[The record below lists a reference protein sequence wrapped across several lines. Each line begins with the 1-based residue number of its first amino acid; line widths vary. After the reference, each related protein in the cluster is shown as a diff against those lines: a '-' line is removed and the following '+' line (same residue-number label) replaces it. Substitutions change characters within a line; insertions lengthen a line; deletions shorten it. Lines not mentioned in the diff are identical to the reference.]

1 MTSVMGLLHRLVV
14 IWALALL
21 PMTFAYV
28 ATTGIASAQQPPAG
42 PDYDKWKSTAE
53 RATDAIEAA
62 RASTAALEDLRDQLA
77 EWRDIFT
84 AAQNINSNAIA
95 TTEAQIK
102 ALGPVPEDGS
112 ESPDITR
119 QREEMAER
127 LGRLTEPVK
136 SAQLAYS
143 QADGLIKGVDR
154 IIRERQTEAL
164 LQLGPSPLN
173 PKNWP
178 AGLDAITNT
187 FESVRTEIVTAWH
200 NDIQRMETKANL
212 PKIILLALLGSVL
225 LIRGRFW
232 TELAVRLAL
241 PQQAT
246 SAHWIIS
253 LLISLGEIL
262 VPFIGLILFS
272 QALYSSG
279 LIGLRGDLVLIAL
292 KPAFGI
298 FLLARWLALRCFPR
312 LETHRPPL
320 ALEVED
326 RRAGRLYGAAMGLI
340 IAAFYFMLEIARVT
354 AWSEAAINVVL
365 FPVIVFAGLLLL
377 RLARLLSKHSRNA
390 ATNKNTDTYRNRLT
404 RLLANALFALAVLSP
419 VLAAIGYFEAAS
431 SLMLPSLLSLI
442 LLAALLV
449 IQRVISEVYTLIAS
463 NREGAADDLVPVLLS
478 FGIVILSAPLFALV
492 WGARVADLSEMW
504 TQFTKGITLGE
515 MTISPTIF
523 LTLAVIFV
531 AGMVLTRL
539 LQGTLK
545 NTLLPKTKL
554 DAGGRNAIVSGVG
567 YIGIFL
573 AALIAV
579 TSAGIDL
586 SSLAIVAGALSVGI
600 GFGLQN
606 IVSNF
611 VAGIILLIERPISQ
625 GDWIEVNGQHGT
637 VREISVRS
645 TRIETFDRSDLI
657 IPNADL
663 VSGTVTNYTRGNTVG
678 RCIVSVGVSYS
689 ADTEMVERIL
699 MEIATSNP
707 MVLMNPPPSVIFKRI
722 STDSFEFDIRMILR
736 DINWVMNIT
745 SEVNHAIAKRFAAEG
760 IEIPY
765 PQRNLWL
772 RNPEV
777 LVQGAKPADG
787 SGSAGAP
794 EEATPKPE
802 PKPTK
807 AEPQRF
813 DDMDADGDADGDGG
827 ADGGGD
833 AR

>member
-1 MTSVMGLLHRLVV
+1 MTSLLPLLRRLVV
-14 IWALALL
+14 VWALALAPL
-21 PMTFAYV
+21 TLGYV
-28 ATTGIASAQQPPAG
+28 VTTGTADAQQANDG
-42 PDYDKWKSTAE
+42 PDYAKWISTVQ

-62 RASTAALEDLRDQLA
+62 RASTPALEDLRDQLA
-77 EWRDIFT
+77 DWRDIFA
-84 AAQNINSNAIA
+84 AAQDTNSNAIS
-95 TTEAQIK
+95 TLEAQIK
-102 ALGPVPEDGS
+102 ALGPVPEEGG
-112 ESPDITR
+112 ESPDIER
-119 QREEMAER
+119 QRKELAER
-127 LGRLTEPVK
+127 LNRLNAPVK

-143 QADGLIKGVDR
+143 QADGLIKGIDK
-154 IIRERQTEAL
+154 IIRDRQTDAL

-187 FESVRTEIVTAWH
+187 VESVRSEVIIAWQ
-200 NDIQRMETKANL
+200 NDIQRMETKGNL
-212 PKIILLALLGSVL
+212 PTIIVLALLGCIL

-232 TELAVRLAL
+232 VELAVRFAL
-241 PQQAT
+241 PQRAT
-246 SAHWIIS
+246 SAHWIIT
-253 LLISLGEIL
+253 LLMSLGEIF
-262 VPFIGLILFS
+262 VPFIGLLLIS
-272 QALYSSG
+272 QAAYSSG
-279 LIGLRGDLVLIAL
+279 LVGLRGDLVLIAL
-292 KPAFGI
+292 KPAFVI

-320 ALEVED
+320 ALEAED
-326 RRAGRLYGAAMGLI
+326 RRAGRWYGASLGLI
-340 IAAFYFMLEIARVT
+340 IAAFYFIVEIARVT

-365 FPVIVFAGLLLL
+365 FPVMVIAGLLLL

-390 ATNKNTDTYRNRLT
+390 ATNEHTNTYRNRLT
-404 RLLANALFALAVLSP
+404 RLLANALIALAVLSP
-419 VLAAIGYFEAAS
+419 ALAAVGYFKAAS
-431 SLMLPSLLSLI
+431 SLMLPSLLSL
-442 LLAALLV
+442 LVFAALLV
-449 IQRVISEVYTLIAS
+449 IQRVISEVYTLIS
-463 NREGAADDLVPVLLS
+463 GDREGAADDLVPVLMS
-478 FGIVILSAPLFALV
+478 FAIVILSAPVFALI
-492 WGARVADLSEMW
+492 WGARVADLSELW

-523 LTLAVIFV
+523 LTLAAIFT

-573 AALIAV
+573 AALVAV

-611 VAGIILLIERPISQ
+611 VSGIILLIERPISQ

-678 RCIVSVGVSYS
+678 RVIVPVGVAYGS
-689 ADTEMVERIL
+689 DTKKVEGIL
-699 MEIATSNP
+699 KEIAMANP
-707 MVLMNPPPSVIFKRI
+707 MVIINPEPAVVFK
-722 STDSFEFDIRMILR
+722 SFGADSLDFEIRAILR
-736 DINWVMNIT
+736 DVNWVMT
-745 SEVNHAIAKRFAAEG
+745 VRSEMNHEIARRFAEEG

-765 PQRNLWL
+765 AQRDIWL

-777 LVQGAKPADG
+777 LAQMAMGGAPKEARDDDKPA
-787 SGSAGAP
+787 
-794 EEATPKPE
+794 
-802 PKPTK
+802 PTK
-807 AEPQRF
+807 VKPRKGKAGPSQRIE
-813 DDMDADGDADGDGG
+813 DPDGTPDGDG
-827 ADGGGD
+827 DGDG
-833 AR
+833 R